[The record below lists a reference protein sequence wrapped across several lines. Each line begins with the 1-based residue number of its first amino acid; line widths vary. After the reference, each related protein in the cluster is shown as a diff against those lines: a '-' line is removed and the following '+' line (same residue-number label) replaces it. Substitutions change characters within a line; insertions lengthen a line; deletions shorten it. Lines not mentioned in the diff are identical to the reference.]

1 MSQIR
6 YVDGGRHKTVE
17 DVAAMPSSGGA
28 VLVAVAW
35 ELRVGVNVV
44 EPNVVG
50 LAVVPGICAGTN

>member
-1 MSQIR
+1 M
-6 YVDGGRHKTVE
+6 
-17 DVAAMPSSGGA
+17 AAMPSSGGA